1 MNGYGLINKL
11 LLVIGRELIYVQLEK
26 TTHTYTHTHAR
37 THARK
42 HNVWRE
48 NNFTKL
54 AINET

>member
-26 TTHTYTHTHAR
+26 QTNTHTHTHTHAR
-37 THARK
+37 T